1 LWGAIFSMPTLFAK
15 FRTTYQ
21 TTFSVTP
28 FPQTLPVLLI
38 DRNRQ
43 PDAVPD
49 ACVHS
54 STRFFTQSGTGTVR
68 TCPPLP
74 IRSTNRPVTFPLLN
88 IFQLQVNQLGSAKAA
103 SQQHSEDGAI
113 SLAAKRLDR
122 RRIDQG
128 AFGERRRDFFILCGL
143 HTRTPID
150 DRPGRPHQARRRGRR
165 RRSTGVIGGRERATL
180 PLKRLG
186 VPLVPLA
193 RVGR

>member
-1 LWGAIFSMPTLFAK
+1 MVIHGISDFLLRSQVALRRLYRYVPEQELDLFKFPTCNVGNWICSSSPPATWHSRAQERLKSWGAIFSMPTLLAR

-54 STRFFTQSGTGTVR
+54 SIRFFTHSGTGTVR

-74 IRSTNRPVTFPLLN
+74 IRSTMAQWPSR
-88 IFQLQVNQLGSAKAA
+88 
-103 SQQHSEDGAI
+103 
-113 SLAAKRLDR
+113 
-122 RRIDQG
+122 
-128 AFGERRRDFFILCGL
+128 C
-143 HTRTPID
+143 
-150 DRPGRPHQARRRGRR
+150 
-165 RRSTGVIGGRERATL
+165 
-180 PLKRLG
+180 
-186 VPLVPLA
+186 
-193 RVGR
+193 